1 MWSKRTHVLSLP
13 FSAACR
19 SASSF
24 SDSLYFPLIFLSLVH
39 SLSSHLAQRAEN
51 YYRYV
56 SVLTTVNNKAHTHS
70 QTTPNHS
77 ILSQITQYLK
87 LSHQFHMVH
96 LSKNDLNRFWSWML
110 TGQYTVAT
118 KLKTSLVSLILFWN
132 TFIKT
137 RYSNH
142 AIVHCE
148 YSVTAKKVV
157 RHA

>member
-1 MWSKRTHVLSLP
+1 MIIIKVLSHACSVSSFVNYNGSVYLSHKITSTVCMWSKRTHVLSLP

-77 ILSQITQYLK
+77 IFISDNSVLK
-87 LSHQFHMVH
+87 LSHHFTCP
-96 LSKNDLNRFWSWML
+96 SK
-110 TGQYTVAT
+110 Q
-118 KLKTSLVSLILFWN
+118 K
-132 TFIKT
+132 
-137 RYSNH
+137 
-142 AIVHCE
+142 
-148 YSVTAKKVV
+148 
-157 RHA
+157 